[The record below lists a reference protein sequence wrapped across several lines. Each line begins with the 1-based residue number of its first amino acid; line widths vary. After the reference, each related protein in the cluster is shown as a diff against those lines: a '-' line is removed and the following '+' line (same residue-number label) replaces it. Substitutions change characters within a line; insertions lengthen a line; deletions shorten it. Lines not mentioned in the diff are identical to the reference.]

1 MSLLNEKILIVE
13 DEAALLESLTYTLR
27 QEGYDAH
34 AAKNGEE
41 GLSLARKINPHLVLL
56 DIMLPGFSGLEVC
69 RMLRKESQVPIIML
83 TAKDSETDKIVGL
96 ELGADDYIT
105 KPFSIPEVL
114 ARIRAVLRRAQAN
127 MEGTALEGTF
137 YEGENFSA
145 DFSSYELTHG
155 EKKYSL
161 PRKECDLLKMLIQH
175 KGKVLPRER
184 LIENVWGDEFTGDDK
199 TLDVH
204 IRRLRQKIENDPDKP
219 KIILTV
225 RGVGYRFAE
234 SKTGNNDA

>member
-1 MSLLNEKILIVE
+1 MLLLNEKIVIVE

-27 QEGYDAH
+27 QEGYDVH

-69 RMLRKESQVPIIML
+69 RILRKESQVPVIML

-114 ARIRAVLRRAQAN
+114 ARIRAVLRRAQSAK
-127 MEGTALEGTF
+127 EGAEGALSSYSGESF
-137 YEGENFSA
+137 YA

-161 PRKECDLLKMLIQH
+161 SRKECDLLKMLIQH

-184 LIENVWGDEFTGDDK
+184 LIENVWADEFTGDDK

-234 SKTGNNDA
+234 SKTGNE